1 MALDPKTSAV
11 LVIDELVT
19 KGDDAI
25 YNPDPEER
33 RVIDNSV
40 KVVDAARAA
49 GMPII
54 FACDQHIPGVDRELE
69 LWGEHGIKGK
79 AVPNPALRAGS
90 GERDFIIPKRR
101 YSAFFQTDLDL
112 TLRELG
118 TRTLVAVG
126 EDTNICVLHSLAD
139 AYFLGYETVVVEDC
153 TRTFLCGTQEGA
165 IEHCVKCY
173 GSQVTKAEEFVAAL
187 VGYITD

>member
-1 MALDPKTSAV
+1 MSLDPKTSAI

-25 YNPDPEER
+25 YNPDPEET

-54 FACDQHIPGVDRELE
+54 FACDQHIPGIDRELR

-79 AVPNPALRAGS
+79 AVPNPKLRAGS
-90 GERDFIIPKRR
+90 GKLDFVIPKRR

-112 TLRELG
+112 TLCELG
-118 TRTLVAVG
+118 IKTLVAVG

-139 AYFLGYETVVVEDC
+139 AYYLGYETIVVEDC

-173 GSQVTKAEEFVAAL
+173 GSRIMVAEELVAQL
-187 VGYITD
+187 VGFITD